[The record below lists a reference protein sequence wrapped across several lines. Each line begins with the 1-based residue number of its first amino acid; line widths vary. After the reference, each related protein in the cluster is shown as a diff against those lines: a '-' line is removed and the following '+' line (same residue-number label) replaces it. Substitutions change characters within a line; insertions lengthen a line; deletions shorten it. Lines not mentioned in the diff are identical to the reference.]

1 RDRGRPQRR
10 RAPLSPA
17 GARRARLRAA
27 GRHAAEDP
35 RGVSKSSDRRAR
47 ARRAGLRLRAGANH
61 LASEIAR
68 RPAAS
73 GPRRRAGGFLVR
85 AGRPRPRGGR
95 RAGALPAPRRGRLL
109 GARAHPRRPRPLER
123 HPRRRGFG
131 LATRGAQAD
140 YRRYAASSSAELP
153 VDGAELAA
161 RGRAGDSLAAVTTG
175 ALIASGAAALATLAM
190 IPWVDWS
197 DR

>member
-1 RDRGRPQRR
+1 
-10 RAPLSPA
+10 
-17 GARRARLRAA
+17 
-27 GRHAAEDP
+27 
-35 RGVSKSSDRRAR
+35 V
-47 ARRAGLRLRAGANH
+47 
-61 LASEIAR
+61 
-68 RPAAS
+68 
-73 GPRRRAGGFLVR
+73 
-85 AGRPRPRGGR
+85 
-95 RAGALPAPRRGRLL
+95 
-109 GARAHPRRPRPLER
+109 RPL
-123 HPRRRGFG
+123 PRWAFYASAAATGAFALTASGFG